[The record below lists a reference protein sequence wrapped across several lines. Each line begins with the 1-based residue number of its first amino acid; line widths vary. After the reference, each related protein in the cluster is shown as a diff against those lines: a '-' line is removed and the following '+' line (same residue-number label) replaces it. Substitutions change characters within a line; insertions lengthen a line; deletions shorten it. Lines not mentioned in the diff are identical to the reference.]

1 MKDAVLCTVKKY
13 TCFGKSFPRN
23 RGEVTSISTFSVL
36 VLRIM
41 WKCVLECPDHFG
53 ITLKITPGKSET
65 DVPSPL
71 FRGNGSPNSVFFF
84 RFFFF

>member
-41 WKCVLECPDHFG
+41 WTCVLECPDHFG
-53 ITLKITPGKSET
+53 RALKMFYQNSENLEAT
-65 DVPSPL
+65 KRVL
-71 FRGNGSPNSVFFF
+71 E
-84 RFFFF
+84 